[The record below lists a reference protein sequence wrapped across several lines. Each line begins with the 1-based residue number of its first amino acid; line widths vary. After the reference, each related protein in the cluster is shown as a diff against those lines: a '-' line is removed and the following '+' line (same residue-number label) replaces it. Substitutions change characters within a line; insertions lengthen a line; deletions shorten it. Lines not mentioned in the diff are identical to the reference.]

1 MEITHKSLTRV
12 DVLTLTGRMD
22 ASSAPELEQQIDQL
36 FDQGR
41 YRIVLDLSGL
51 EYIASPGLR
60 VLREVRQQARDW
72 EISDR
77 EAGDV
82 RIANMTPRVRET
94 FDLTGFSSFFENYS
108 DTIEAVNS
116 F

>member
-12 DVLTLTGRMD
+12 DVLTLTGRLD
-22 ASSAPELEQQIDQL
+22 ASSAPLVEQQIDQL

-77 EAGDV
+77 EGGDV
-82 RIANMTPRVRET
+82 RIANLSPRVKEV

-108 DTIEAVNS
+108 DTVEAVNS

>member
-77 EAGDV
+77 EYGDV
-82 RIANMTPRVRET
+82 RIANLTQRVRET
-94 FDLTGFSSFFENYS
+94 FELTGFSSFFENYS
-108 DTIEAVNS
+108 DTVEAVNS